1 MRTIRKIAK
10 MQRLALEWRR
20 ERGPTVVVP
29 TMGYLHEGHQSLVC
43 RARKKAGEAG
53 KVVVTIFVNRTQF
66 GPGEDYRRYPRD
78 ERRDLRLCRECG
90 ADVVFLP
97 DDAEMYDAQRGSEF
111 SSYVEETALAR
122 GMEADSRPMHF
133 KGVATVVAKLFNIVM
148 PDIAVFGAK
157 DFQQAAVI
165 RRMARDLNFPV
176 KIDVAP
182 TVREA
187 DGLAM
192 SSRNAY
198 LTPDERAQATVLI
211 RALGLARDAIRRTES
226 TIAASRLKQRVA
238 KLVSSE
244 PFARLDYVEFFDPDT
259 LKPIRQVGKG
269 AQMALAVFF
278 GKTRLIDNGKV

>member
-1 MRTIRKIAK
+1 
-10 MQRLALEWRR
+10 MQSLALKWRR
-20 ERGPTVVVP
+20 ERRPTVVVP
-29 TMGYLHEGHQSLVC
+29 TMGYLHEGHLNLVR

-97 DDAEMYDAQRGSEF
+97 EDAEMYAAQRGSEF
-111 SSYVEETALAR
+111 SSYVEETALAC
-122 GMEADSRPMHF
+122 GMEADSRPIHF

-238 KLVSSE
+238 KLVSNE